1 MHSCCHALLRGSSL
15 CIVLFCCCS
24 LCRSVDDK
32 LKVLLEDIQ
41 TYVQEDESKT
51 DKQDQGAFHRFSD
64 TAEVLKYMQGACVK
78 CVQE

>member
-1 MHSCCHALLRGSSL
+1 M
-15 CIVLFCCCS
+15 
-24 LCRSVDDK
+24 
-32 LKVLLEDIQ
+32 LLEDIQ